1 MNYYPIHL
9 DIRNRCCLV
18 VGGGAVGTRKACGLL
33 DCGARV
39 TVVSPEVGDT
49 LQQLALNRRLCWHPR
64 GFESSDLDGVFLV
77 FAATD
82 IPELNG
88 EIQRQARQRHLLCNV
103 VNRPEGGDFIL
114 PSVVRRQDLVITVST
129 SGKSPAFAKKWRKD
143 LEKTFGTEYGL
154 LLRLMGAIRYRLLQH
169 PAEASEAPSQRFAR
183 LVSGNLLELIR
194 AGDVAKI
201 DAFLQQRLGAGF
213 DYQTLIQAS
222 YALESEDEQARCRI
236 DDIGPQ
242 SPRSEPGLNRSDK

>member
-1 MNYYPIHL
+1 MDYYPIHL

-18 VGGGAVGTRKACGLL
+18 VGGGTVGTRKAQGLL

-39 TVVSPEVGDT
+39 TVISPQKSDV
-49 LQQLALNRRLCWHPR
+49 LQQLVQKRGLCWHRRP
-64 GFESSDLDGVFLV
+64 FQSSDLDGAFLV

-82 IPELNG
+82 IPELNDD
-88 EIQRQARQRHLLCNV
+88 IQRQAKQRHLLCNV
-103 VNRPEGGDFIL
+103 VDKPECCDFIL

-154 LLRLMGAIRYRLLQH
+154 LLRLMGAIRHRLLQN
-169 PAEASEAPSQRFAR
+169 PAEGSEAPSQRFAK
-183 LVSGNLLELIR
+183 LASGDLPGWIR

-201 DAFLQQRLGAGF
+201 DAFLQQVLGAGF
-213 DYQTLIQAS
+213 DYLTLIQAS
-222 YALESEDEQARCRI
+222 TELDPKDSPVQYPVS
-236 DDIGPQ
+236 DIGLQAP
-242 SPRSEPGLNRSDK
+242 SEHGLTSSDE